1 MNLRFCVISLRLLT
15 TVFIV
20 CVELS
25 AVQAKHVVTSDWN
38 DASEET
44 LRRAHVKAL
53 HSLTQALRFMWRNHQ
68 TLNLDAVIGTR
79 IVEGIL
85 SHFLVFS
92 YLITLKIYNFIL
104 ESNISI
110 NRNNIY
116 MDFTSMA
123 FLHRSIS
130 S

>member
-25 AVQAKHVVTSDWN
+25 TVQAKHVVTSDWN

-53 HSLTQALRFMWRNHQ
+53 HSLTRALRFMWRNHQ

-85 SHFLVFS
+85 SLSSLIFSVFL
-92 YLITLKIYNFIL
+92 TL
-104 ESNISI
+104 
-110 NRNNIY
+110 
-116 MDFTSMA
+116 
-123 FLHRSIS
+123 
-130 S
+130 